1 MFPIFANFDGY
12 GGAER
17 LEEGLVLFFGA
28 YLMILLFTMI
38 VSFVIY
44 VFQSLGLYGMSKN
57 AGISNPWLAWIP
69 VGNLWCIG
77 TLAERS
83 NLHYGKGKGAWSKL
97 LPAFAIAI
105 FLFLPLIFLFAV
117 IAGLYESLVAV
128 LLILIIYLLMMGV
141 ALALAVMNY
150 VALYK
155 IYRLFDPDNA
165 TLYMILTVFVNI
177 SQPVIMFLL
186 RDRYPGGGK
195 TPPAQG
201 NDGAPFEPA
210 EARVL
215 SDGEQSPPN
224 DPAAF

>member
-1 MFPIFANFDGY
+1 MFPILGEFGT
-12 GGAER
+12 GGAQR
-17 LEEGLVLFFGA
+17 MEEGFALFLGV

-38 VSFVIY
+38 VSVVIY

-57 AGISNPWLAWIP
+57 AGIANPWLAWIP

-77 TLAERS
+77 SLAERS
-83 NLHYGKGKGAWSKL
+83 NLHYGKKKGAWSKL
-97 LPAFAIAI
+97 LPAFSIAI
-105 FLFLPLIFLFAV
+105 FLFLPLILLFAV

-128 LLILIIYLLMMGV
+128 LLILFIYLLMMGV

-177 SQPVIMFLL
+177 SQPIIMFLL

-201 NDGAPFEPA
+201 NVGTPADPA

-215 SDGEQSPPN
+215 SDEEQSPPH